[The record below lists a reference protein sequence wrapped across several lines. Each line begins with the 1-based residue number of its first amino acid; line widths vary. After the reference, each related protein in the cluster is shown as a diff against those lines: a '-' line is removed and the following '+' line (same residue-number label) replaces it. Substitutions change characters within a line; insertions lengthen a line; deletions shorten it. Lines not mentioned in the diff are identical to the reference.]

1 MGSATSLELYCLFP
15 GFSGIYDAKMG
26 TKPLSDVVQ
35 LRLLL
40 LEGFCRA
47 YRTLHD
53 GVYSSEIGTVL
64 PGQIVKEA
72 VGLRSTIMS
81 YPRAVIKGS
90 VILLIWGVV
99 GGSPCKEEKVTPCLS
114 HFVRLKSA
122 FKAVSNQG

>member
-1 MGSATSLELYCLFP
+1 MGNATSLELYCLFP
-15 GFSGIYDAKMG
+15 DISEIYDAKMG

-53 GVYSSEIGTVL
+53 RVYSSEVGMVL
-64 PGQIVKEA
+64 SRQIVKEV
-72 VGLRSTIMS
+72 VGLRSTVMS
-81 YPRAVIKGS
+81 YPRAAVKGS
-90 VILLIWGVV
+90 IILLLWGGV

-114 HFVRLKSA
+114 HVVRLKSA

>member
-1 MGSATSLELYCLFP
+1 
-15 GFSGIYDAKMG
+15 MG

-47 YRTLHD
+47 YRILHD
-53 GVYSSEIGTVL
+53 RVYSSEVGMVL
-64 PGQIVKEA
+64 SRQIVKEV
-72 VGLRSTIMS
+72 VGLRNTIMS
-81 YPRAVIKGS
+81 YPRAAIRAALSCSSGKVC
-90 VILLIWGVV
+90 V
-99 GGSPCKEEKVTPCLS
+99 GSPCKEEKVTPCLS